1 MKLDEIGSLHHYF
14 HKLQI
19 SVEGRIVQ
27 LINMCTV
34 ESPQDGHS
42 IKSTSLL
49 DVQSI
54 KEQNECLFY
63 GQTNV
68 FPLKFFSLKGTEME
82 KNY

>member
-54 KEQNECLFY
+54 KEQNECLFMDKA
-63 GQTNV
+63 T
-68 FPLKFFSLKGTEME
+68 FSL
-82 KNY
+82 